1 MPHVSKKK
9 LPDETLQQIID
20 TFLFV
25 ITDIKDKQTME
36 SFLNS
41 ILSKT
46 EKTMLAKRLAMVFLL
61 SENIEETKI
70 AQTLNVTQST
80 VSIMKLRLETKWAGY
95 QQAIT
100 KIKKQKALEELK
112 ILSLKI
118 VNYGIKAAGGRI

>member
-1 MPHVSKKK
+1 MPHVSRKK

-25 ITDIKDKQTME
+25 LTDIKDKQIME

-61 SENIEETKI
+61 SENVEETKI
-70 AQTLNVTQST
+70 AQILNVTQST
-80 VSIMKLRLETKWAGY
+80 VSLMKLRLETKWAGY
-95 QQAIT
+95 QQAVA